1 MNELIKKL
9 KARVAG
15 TDKEYLSEL
24 FIYLY
29 ITKGKFLKSNS
40 PDQIRNSREKTQ
52 MLNGICDLM
61 YSTATEILAEGAPG
75 GTTDLDDKEMDLIAE
90 GYVRG

>member
-1 MNELIKKL
+1 
-9 KARVAG
+9 
-15 TDKEYLSEL
+15 
-24 FIYLY
+24 
-29 ITKGKFLKSNS
+29 
-40 PDQIRNSREKTQ
+40 